1 MYFSGVC
8 CHFGIALKHL
18 PEILRGF
25 VAASMQVT
33 FFISGG
39 AFLKK
44 NQKFCKK
51 VGIFGEEWGKMVTN
65 VQMA

>member
-1 MYFSGVC
+1 M
-8 CHFGIALKHL
+8 
-18 PEILRGF
+18 GF
-25 VAASMQVT
+25 VAASVQVT

>member
-1 MYFSGVC
+1 MQLAFCASVSFC
-8 CHFGIALKHL
+8 LFWDTAADVALRECL
-18 PEILRGF
+18 I
-25 VAASMQVT
+25 
-33 FFISGG
+33 FISGG

>member
-1 MYFSGVC
+1 M
-8 CHFGIALKHL
+8 
-18 PEILRGF
+18 F

-39 AFLKK
+39 DFLKK

-51 VGIFGEEWGKMVTN
+51 VGIFGEEWGKMVTS

>member
-1 MYFSGVC
+1 LFWDTAADV
-8 CHFGIALKHL
+8 ALRECL
-18 PEILRGF
+18 I
-25 VAASMQVT
+25 
-33 FFISGG
+33 FISGG